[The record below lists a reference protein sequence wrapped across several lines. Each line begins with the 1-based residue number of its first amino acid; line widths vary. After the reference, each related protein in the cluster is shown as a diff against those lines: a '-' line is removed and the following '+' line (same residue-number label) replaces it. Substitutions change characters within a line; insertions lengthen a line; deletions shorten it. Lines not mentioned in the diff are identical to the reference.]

1 MTMGRVLSVLERL
14 DRRWVFLAMALA
26 VAGPILVM
34 GITRKTLPETPTD
47 ASRAVFNAVQRL
59 PRGSVVLLA
68 FDFDPGSAGELE
80 PMGVNLTRHCALRG
94 HKMVFISLWPLGG
107 QMIDETITKVLRA
120 DFPNLQDGV
129 DFVNLGFQAGN
140 EQVMRVVLSDFPR
153 AFPTTKSG
161 RATADLPI
169 LRDVRSVSDFALL
182 ASVSAGYPGSKEWVQ
197 YVVSASGGKLPMVSG
212 CTGVQTPQ
220 LYPYFPGQI
229 CGLLGAIKGAAEYES
244 LINEW
249 VSDPANGAA
258 MEVAQSANGAV
269 VVIPPKYLEAQRR
282 MGPQLGAHLLMVV
295 LILLGNLVYLAQRRA
310 QRRAAA

>member
-1 MTMGRVLSVLERL
+1 MSGVLGILERL

-34 GITRKTLPETPTD
+34 GLTRKTLPETPTD
-47 ASRAVFNAVQRL
+47 ASRAVFRAVQSL
-59 PRGSVVLLA
+59 PQGSTVLLA

-80 PMGVNLTRHCALRG
+80 PMGINMARHCALRG

-107 QMIDETITKVLRA
+107 QMIDQTIEKVIRA
-120 DFPNLQDGV
+120 DFPQLQDGV

-140 EQVMRVVLSDFPR
+140 EQVMRVVLTDFKR

-169 LRDVRSVSDFALL
+169 LQGVQRIGDFALL

-229 CGLLGAIKGAAEYES
+229 SGLLGAIKGAAEYES
-244 LINEW
+244 LINAW
-249 VSDPANGAA
+249 VMDPANAAEWSGRGAA
-258 MEVAQSANGAV
+258 SGAPMV
-269 VVIPPKYLEAQRR
+269 LPPKYLEAQRR

-295 LILLGNLVYLAQRRA
+295 LILLGNLVYFAQRRA
-310 QRRAAA
+310 QRRVAA

>member
-1 MTMGRVLSVLERL
+1 MSGVLGILERL

-34 GITRKTLPETPTD
+34 GLTRKTLPETPTD
-47 ASRAVFNAVQRL
+47 ASRAVFRAVQSL
-59 PRGSVVLLA
+59 PQGSTVLLA

-80 PMGVNLTRHCALRG
+80 PMGVNMARHCALRG

-107 QMIDETITKVLRA
+107 QMIDQTIEKVIRA
-120 DFPNLQDGV
+120 DFPQLQDGV

-140 EQVMRVVLSDFPR
+140 EQVMRVVLTDFKR

-169 LRDVRSVSDFALL
+169 LQSVQRIGDFALL

-229 CGLLGAIKGAAEYES
+229 SGLLGAIKGAAEYES
-244 LINEW
+244 LINAW
-249 VSDPANGAA
+249 VMDPANAAEWSGRGAA
-258 MEVAQSANGAV
+258 SGAPMV
-269 VVIPPKYLEAQRR
+269 LPPKYLEAQRR

-295 LILLGNLVYLAQRRA
+295 LILLGNLVYFAQRRA
-310 QRRAAA
+310 QRRVAA

>member
-1 MTMGRVLSVLERL
+1 MSGVLGILERL

-34 GITRKTLPETPTD
+34 GLTRKTLPETPTD
-47 ASRAVFNAVQRL
+47 ASRAVFRAVQSL
-59 PRGSVVLLA
+59 PQGSTVLLA

-80 PMGVNLTRHCALRG
+80 PMGVNMARHCALRG

-107 QMIDETITKVLRA
+107 QMIDQTIEKVIRA
-120 DFPNLQDGV
+120 DFPHLQDGV

-140 EQVMRVVLSDFPR
+140 EQVMRVVLTDFKR

-169 LRDVRSVSDFALL
+169 LQGIQRVGDFALL
-182 ASVSAGYPGSKEWVQ
+182 AEVSAGYPGSKEWVQ
-197 YVVSASGGKLPMVSG
+197 YVVSASGGKLLMVSG

-229 CGLLGAIKGAAEYES
+229 SGLLGAIKGAAEYES
-244 LINEW
+244 LVNAW
-249 VSDPANGAA
+249 VMDPANAAEVSGRGA
-258 MEVAQSANGAV
+258 ANGAP
-269 VVIPPKYLEAQRR
+269 IALPPKYLEAQRR

-295 LILLGNLVYLAQRRA
+295 LILLGNLVYFAQRRA
-310 QRRAAA
+310 QRRVAA

>member
-1 MTMGRVLSVLERL
+1 MSGVLGILERL

-34 GITRKTLPETPTD
+34 GLTRKTLPETPTD
-47 ASRAVFNAVQRL
+47 ASRAVFRAVQSL
-59 PRGSVVLLA
+59 PQGSTVLLA

-80 PMGVNLTRHCALRG
+80 PMGVNMARHCALRG

-107 QMIDETITKVLRA
+107 QMIDQTIEKVIRA
-120 DFPNLQDGV
+120 DFPQLQDGV

-140 EQVMRVVLSDFPR
+140 EQVMRVVLTDFKR

-169 LRDVRSVSDFALL
+169 LQGVQRIGDFALL

-229 CGLLGAIKGAAEYES
+229 SGLLGAIKGAAEYES
-244 LINEW
+244 LINAW
-249 VSDPANGAA
+249 VMDPANAAEWSGRGAA
-258 MEVAQSANGAV
+258 SGAPMV
-269 VVIPPKYLEAQRR
+269 LPPKYLEAQRR

-295 LILLGNLVYLAQRRA
+295 LILLGNLVYFAQRRA
-310 QRRAAA
+310 QRRVAA

>member
-1 MTMGRVLSVLERL
+1 MEGVLGILERL

-47 ASRAVFNAVQRL
+47 ASRAVFQAVQSL
-59 PRGSVVLLA
+59 PRGSTVLLS

-80 PMGVNLTRHCALRG
+80 PMGVSMARQCALRG

-107 QMIDETITKVLRA
+107 QMIDQTIKKVLRA
-120 DFPNLQDGV
+120 DFPQLQDGV
-129 DFVNLGFQAGN
+129 DYVNLGFQAGN
-140 EQVMRVVLSDFPR
+140 EQVMRVVLTDFKR

-169 LRDVRSVSDFALL
+169 LSGIQRVGDFALL
-182 ASVSAGYPGSKEWVQ
+182 AEVSAGYPGSKEWVQ

-229 CGLLGAIKGAAEYES
+229 RGLLGAIKGAAEYES
-244 LINEW
+244 LINTW
-249 VSDPANGAA
+249 VLDPANAAEMASAGADSG
-258 MEVAQSANGAV
+258 VSAA
-269 VVIPPKYLEAQRR
+269 IPPKYLEAQRR

-295 LILLGNLVYLAQRRA
+295 LILLGNVVYLAQRRS